1 MIAME
6 TAIRN
11 SFRALVKQYSVD
23 NPLLVQRDVL
33 LSQTT
38 KNIEVVPPAFC
49 GKRGDVVI
57 VNDATIRKNFASTAG
72 ALGNVDQIQLLE
84 QMIQS
89 AENMVQQSIGEGNSF
104 ILSSK
109 TRNRIPSSFL
119 SLFFVFGK
127 Y

>member
-89 AENMVQQSIGEGNSF
+89 A
-104 ILSSK
+104 
-109 TRNRIPSSFL
+109 
-119 SLFFVFGK
+119 
-127 Y
+127 